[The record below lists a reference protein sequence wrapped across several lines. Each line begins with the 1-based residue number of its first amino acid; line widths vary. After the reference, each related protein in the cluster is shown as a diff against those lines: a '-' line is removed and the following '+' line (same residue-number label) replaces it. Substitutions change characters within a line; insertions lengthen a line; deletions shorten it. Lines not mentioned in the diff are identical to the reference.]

1 LTAESQIRS
10 AYLYEGESEWCRLG
24 AIDKAGNAV
33 RLCEGIPHASILE
46 VGAGE
51 GAILGQ
57 LSEFDFGDHY
67 TAIEVSESG
76 LEAIRGRNLSKLV
89 ECQLFDG
96 EHIPYADGQFD
107 LAILSHVVEHVE
119 NPRKLLYEAK
129 RVARHVFVEV
139 PLEHSLLLPRDFVA
153 DDLGHINPYSLKT
166 IRWLLQSCD
175 LEVLDEFVT
184 NRSRET
190 YTFHGDRLGSLKYWI
205 KQTTL
210 RAFPSL
216 ARSIWTYHC
225 SLLCRSLP

>member
-10 AYLYEGESEWCRLG
+10 ASNYEGESEWRRLG

-57 LSEFDFGDHY
+57 LSEFDFGEQY

-76 LEAIRGRNLSKLV
+76 LEAIRGRNLSKLI

-96 EHIPYADGQFD
+96 EQIPYADGQFD
-107 LAILSHVVEHVE
+107 LVILSHVVEHVE

-175 LEVLDEFVT
+175 LEVLAELVT
-184 NRSRET
+184 NRSRAT
-190 YTFHGDRLGSLKYWI
+190 YTYHGDHLGSLKYWI
-205 KQTTL
+205 KQIAL
-210 RAFPSL
+210 RASPGL
-216 ARSIWTYHC
+216 ARAIWTYHG
-225 SLLCRSLP
+225 SLLCRSSP

>member
-1 LTAESQIRS
+1 MRS
-10 AYLYEGESEWCRLG
+10 AYHYEGESEWCRLG

-76 LEAIRGRNLSKLV
+76 LEAIRGRNLSKLG

-175 LEVLDEFVT
+175 LEVLDELVT

>member
-1 LTAESQIRS
+1 MTAESQMRS
-10 AYLYEGESEWCRLG
+10 AYHYEGESEWCRLG

-76 LEAIRGRNLSKLV
+76 LEAIRGRNLSKLG

-153 DDLGHINPYSLKT
+153 DDLAGCGKT
-166 IRWLLQSCD
+166 PCR
-175 LEVLDEFVT
+175 
-184 NRSRET
+184 
-190 YTFHGDRLGSLKYWI
+190 
-205 KQTTL
+205 
-210 RAFPSL
+210 PSNWMVH
-216 ARSIWTYHC
+216 R
-225 SLLCRSLP
+225 

>member
-1 LTAESQIRS
+1 LTAEYQIRS
-10 AYLYEGESEWCRLG
+10 AYHYEGESEWCRLG
-24 AIDKAGNAV
+24 AIDKAANAV
-33 RLCEGIPHASILE
+33 RLCSGIPHASVLE

-57 LSEFDFGDHY
+57 LSELDFGDRY

-76 LEAIRGRNLSKLV
+76 LEAIRGRNLAKLA
-89 ECQLFDG
+89 ECRLFDG
-96 EHIPYADGQFD
+96 ERIPYADGQFD

-119 NPRKLLYEAK
+119 NPRKLLFEAK

-139 PLEHSLLLPRDFVA
+139 PLEHTLLLPQNFVA

-166 IRWLLQSCD
+166 VRWLLQSCD
-175 LEVLDEFVT
+175 LEVLEELVT
-184 NRSRET
+184 NRSRAT

-205 KQTTL
+205 KQLTL
-210 RAFPSL
+210 RVSPGL

-225 SLLCRSLP
+225 SLLCRPAS

>member
-1 LTAESQIRS
+1 MRS
-10 AYLYEGESEWCRLG
+10 AYHYEGESEWCRLG

-76 LEAIRGRNLSKLV
+76 LEAIRGRNLSKLG